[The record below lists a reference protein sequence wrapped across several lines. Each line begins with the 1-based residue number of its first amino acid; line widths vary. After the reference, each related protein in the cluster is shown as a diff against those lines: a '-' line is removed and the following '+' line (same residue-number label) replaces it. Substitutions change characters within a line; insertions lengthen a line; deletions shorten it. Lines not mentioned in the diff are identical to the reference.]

1 MREGFFLKLKREGE
15 FERKRKETQE
25 DKTDRRGERQTE
37 GETIETGGRRE
48 RKAQKKINRERHRRR
63 NESRGTFGKLNE
75 RSEWRAEKERI
86 SETEGGK
93 IQTHQHC

>member
-1 MREGFFLKLKREGE
+1 MNERER
-15 FERKRKETQE
+15 RRKETQE

-37 GETIETGGRRE
+37 GKTIETGGRRE
-48 RKAQKKINRERHRRR
+48 RKAQKKNKQRKTQKKERKQGNLWKVERE
-63 NESRGTFGKLNE
+63 K
-75 RSEWRAEKERI
+75 SEWRAEKERI